1 MKYFCTL
8 SDINYLP
15 KGLALY
21 KSLKKETKEDFILYY
36 LVMDEASAQLL
47 AELSL
52 PGIVVHKLSG
62 IEIER
67 EELRNA
73 RANRPYTQYCYTL
86 ASYYLFYLLGT
97 EKIDHITYIDS
108 DIFFYQDPD
117 IIYKEIGNKSVG
129 IIAHRHNKIGS
140 DRDGAYNVGV
150 IYFKNNEMGK
160 KVLFWWMDAVLN
172 KKYPE
177 YMTCGDQKY
186 LEGFSPLFGEEN
198 ICVADKTFGHGAPWN
213 FRLYSYEKASEGKIT
228 WNGKEQLLLFNHFSR
243 FSYDVN
249 KPAINFTSGQYMDHV
264 QGGAVFHN
272 NPEVVEYY
280 MGYFA
285 VLKGIHSSW
294 LK

>member
-36 LVMDEASAQLL
+36 LTLDDSSARRLT
-47 AELSL
+47 ELSL
-52 PGIVVHKLSG
+52 SNIIVHNLS
-62 IEIER
+62 EIETKR
-67 EELRNA
+67 EELKTA
-73 RANRPYTQYCYTL
+73 RLNRPYNQYCFTL
-86 ASYYLFYLLGT
+86 ASYYLYYLMGT

-108 DIFFYQDPD
+108 DIYFYQDPD
-117 IIYKEIGNKSVG
+117 IIYKEIGDKSVG
-129 IIAHRHNKIGS
+129 IIAHRHNKIGD

-150 IYFKNNEMGK
+150 VYFKNNEMGK

-186 LEGFSPLFGEEN
+186 LEGFIPLFGEEN
-198 ICVADKTFGHGAPWN
+198 ICIADKTFGHGAPWN

-228 WNGKEQLLLFNHFSR
+228 WGGKEQLMVFNHFSK
-243 FSYDVN
+243 FSYELN
-249 KPAINFTSGQYMDHV
+249 PSSINFTSGQYRDHV
-264 QGGAVFHN
+264 LGGAIFQN
-272 NPEVVEYY
+272 NPEVVQYY
-280 MGYFA
+280 MAYFA
-285 VLKGIHSSW
+285 VLKEVHSTW
-294 LK
+294 L